1 VHVGHW
7 TQAAV
12 VHGGRWK
19 QAARGVAGQA
29 SVRLVLHLVLDAV
42 MCYTLALCSRADNIH
57 ELCHKSRENSLT
69 SVLLLTGRVFRRL
82 CQSGHLSRELDHR
95 L

>member
-42 MCYTLALCSRADNIH
+42 MCYTLALCSCARTLPQIA
-57 ELCHKSRENSLT
+57 REFANFCVAVDRTCIQT
-69 SVLLLTGRVFRRL
+69 SVPVRPFVARARP
-82 CQSGHLSRELDHR
+82 SIISK
-95 L
+95 